1 MQAGSFVRM
10 RRHAG
15 ALVSMLS
22 IGGCVVVP
30 PDPTYQ
36 AVSLVSTA
44 LVGASSVLPSD
55 PRNSIAHPHAPI
67 DRVCIQHNPAV
78 ELTDFVPAMQRELRD
93 NRVESRLY
101 EPGMQPEDC
110 NTLLYYSAFL
120 DWGQRGL
127 SEQYSAYLTFASMTL
142 RTRDG
147 RVLASANYEGG
158 ELGLD
163 KWSSTRSKIAGAV
176 KALVANNDAGIE

>member
-1 MQAGSFVRM
+1 MRFAGTV
-10 RRHAG
+10 
-15 ALVSMLS
+15 LS
-22 IGGCVVVP
+22 LLLTAGCVVVP

-36 AVSLVSTA
+36 AVSLISTA

-55 PRNSIAHPHAPI
+55 PRNSIAHAHARI
-67 DRVCIQHNPAV
+67 DHVCIQHNPAV
-78 ELTDFVPAMQRELRD
+78 ELADFVPAMQRELRD
-93 NRVESRLY
+93 NRVDSRLY

-110 NTLLYYSAFL
+110 NALLYYSAFL

-163 KWSSTRSKIAGAV
+163 KWSSTRSKISGV
-176 KALVANNDAGIE
+176 VRALVVNNEARAD